1 MNSDSRG
8 FDMVSNNSSNL
19 AIVNPNNADYY
30 EDHPDSL
37 KKGVTPKDHHIKES
51 DRTTNASFL

>member
-30 EDHPDSL
+30 EEQPDSL
-37 KKGVTPKDHHIKES
+37 KKGVTPKDHFKDT
-51 DRTTNASFL
+51 DRGNNASFL